1 MTTCTQ
7 NCDQIVEQDSI
18 GVFIKANQIL
28 QKWFATQI
36 LKARINRER
45 QELLAM
51 SDTMLRDMGITRSQ
65 AVEEAQRID
74 LPEARLDVLAS
85 KQC

>member
-1 MTTCTQ
+1 MTTFTQ
-7 NCDQIVEQDSI
+7 NCDQIVEQGSI
-18 GVFIKANQIL
+18 GVFVKANQVL
-28 QKWFATQI
+28 QNWFATQI

-51 SDTMLRDMGITRSQ
+51 SDTMLRDMGITRTQ

-74 LPEARLDVLAS
+74 LPEARLNVLALE
-85 KQC
+85 KC

>member
-7 NCDQIVEQDSI
+7 NYDQNVEQGSI
-18 GVFIKANQIL
+18 GVFVKANQIL

-45 QELLAM
+45 QELLTM
-51 SDTMLRDMGITRSQ
+51 SDTMLRDMGITRTQ
-65 AVEEAQRID
+65 AVEEAQRMD
-74 LPEARLDVLAS
+74 LPEARLIALAS
-85 KQC
+85 K

>member
-7 NCDQIVEQDSI
+7 NYDQIVEQGSI
-18 GVFIKANQIL
+18 GVFAKANQIL

-51 SDTMLRDMGITRSQ
+51 SDTMLRDMGITRTQ

-74 LPEARLDVLAS
+74 LPEARLNGLAS

>member
-51 SDTMLRDMGITRSQ
+51 SDTMLRDMGITRTQ

-74 LPEARLDVLAS
+74 LPEARLNVLAS